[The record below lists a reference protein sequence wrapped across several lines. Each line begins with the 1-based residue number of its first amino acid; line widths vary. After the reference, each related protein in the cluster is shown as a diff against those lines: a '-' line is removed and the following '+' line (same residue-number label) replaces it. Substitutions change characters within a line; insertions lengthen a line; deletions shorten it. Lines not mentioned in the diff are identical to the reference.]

1 MKKSLALRIKFFLFK
16 LAAECERGWPCR
28 LLVITLKKEDYFNR
42 GNEHVGEI
50 KEVDNPGT
58 DGRGREKVDFELQI
72 FKVARS

>member
-1 MKKSLALRIKFFLFK
+1 MKKSRALGLIS
-16 LAAECERGWPCR
+16 
-28 LLVITLKKEDYFNR
+28 LLSKGMALQIICDYLKKEDYFNR

>member
-1 MKKSLALRIKFFLFK
+1 MAL
-16 LAAECERGWPCR
+16 P
-28 LLVITLKKEDYFNR
+28 ITCDCLKKEDYFNR

-58 DGRGREKVDFELQI
+58 DGRGREEVDFELQI

>member
-1 MKKSLALRIKFFLFK
+1 MSNCEKLLGPRINFSPFK
-16 LAAECERGWPCR
+16 GDGPADY
-28 LLVITLKKEDYFNR
+28 LKKEDYFNR